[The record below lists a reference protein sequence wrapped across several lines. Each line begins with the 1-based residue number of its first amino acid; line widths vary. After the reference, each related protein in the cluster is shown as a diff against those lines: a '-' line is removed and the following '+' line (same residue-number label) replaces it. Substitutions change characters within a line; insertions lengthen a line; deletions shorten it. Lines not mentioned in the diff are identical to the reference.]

1 MPHIEQGD
9 NRSHFNHFN
18 NNYLSITRIQMAL
31 QKNDDGSYSIAP
43 RKPGFEAVP
52 FGGITA
58 VDLTGDGNSI
68 GLDGGLEFS
77 AGGALVLATYAATLE
92 VLALVPAY
100 RSGLVSKSEMAT
112 AAGSAAWKHTKDK
125 AAYIIAAAI
134 VVSVLPGTM
143 PLFAI
148 ASVVGG
154 GFMAVKLCRAFGDAL
169 STEQL
174 ETLKKA
180 AADVSVS
187 IPGITDRKSSTDDDF
202 GSAAGYTETDPSPM
216 PA

>member
-1 MPHIEQGD
+1 M
-9 NRSHFNHFN
+9 
-18 NNYLSITRIQMAL
+18 TL
-31 QKNDDGSYSIAP
+31 QKNADGTYSIAP
-43 RKPGFEAVP
+43 RKAGFEAVP
-52 FGGITA
+52 FGGIA
-58 VDLTGDGNSI
+58 ALDLTGDGNSI

-77 AGGALVLATYAATLE
+77 AGGALVLAAYAATLE
-92 VLALVPAY
+92 ILALVPAY

-125 AAYIIAAAI
+125 AAYVIGAAI

-148 ASVVGG
+148 ASVIGG
-154 GFMAVKLCRAFGDAL
+154 GFCLVKLFKAFGDAL
-169 STEQL
+169 SKEQL

-187 IPGITDRKSSTDDDF
+187 IPGITDRKTSSDDF